1 MVAADSQQI
10 RVDHSTLRRGRRIVL
25 DADGFDLPPT
35 GMVGLIGANGA
46 GKSTLLL
53 AVADLLTAS
62 SGTLTITSTKPPT
75 VRMLL
80 QAGALPRWA
89 SARDAAAL
97 HGADFD
103 RLAGRYPG
111 LRLSELADRRI
122 DTLSGGDV
130 QTLSLAIVVDGAA
143 SIVLLDEPFAHMDI
157 ARRRAALDIVA
168 NRRDTLIVL
177 SAQTAADLAACDW
190 FLVIRDG
197 RYVFCGPR
205 DVLLAGPSAAGWPP
219 TERLE
224 LRLIELL
231 GYDGDVAPEN
241 DARSFP

>member
-1 MVAADSQQI
+1 MLEA
-10 RVDHSTLRRGRRIVL
+10 G
-25 DADGFDLPPT
+25 GFDLPPT

-53 AVADLLTAS
+53 AVADLLTSS
-62 SGTLTITSTKPPT
+62 SGALTITSKQTPT
-75 VRMLL
+75 VRMLV

-97 HGADFD
+97 HGADID
-103 RLAGRYPG
+103 RLADRYPG
-111 LRLSELADRRI
+111 LRLAELTDRRI

-130 QTLSLAIVVDGAA
+130 QTLSFAIVVDGAA

-168 NRRDTLIVL
+168 DRRDTLIVM

-205 DVLLAGPSAAGWPP
+205 DVLLADPSVDALPP
-219 TERLE
+219 TDRLE
-224 LRLIELL
+224 LRLIQLL
-231 GYDGDVAPEN
+231 GYDAAVAPGN
-241 DARSFP
+241 NARSFP